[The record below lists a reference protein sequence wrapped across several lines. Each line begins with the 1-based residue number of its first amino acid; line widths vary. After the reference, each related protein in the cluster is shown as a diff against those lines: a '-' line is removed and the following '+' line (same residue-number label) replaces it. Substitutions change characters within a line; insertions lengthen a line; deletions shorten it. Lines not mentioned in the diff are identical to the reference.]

1 MYLSIVHDDEYGV
14 PYETAEF
21 NSIEEAQAYR
31 DLLVDSL
38 EDATNR
44 SDIHRIE
51 EELRQ
56 IENVLM
62 YAEDPMYWD

>member
-1 MYLSIVHDDEYGV
+1 M
-14 PYETAEF
+14 F

-56 IENVLM
+56 IENVLV